1 MNYNS
6 NVKFY
11 AIVNLDLICLKFFFY
26 FVDNNYKVFSLN
38 KQERSEQLHHFRD
51 FVCFYEVVNDFV

>member
-1 MNYNS
+1 MQLS
-6 NVKFY
+6 
-11 AIVNLDLICLKFFFY
+11 ISFY

-38 KQERSEQLHHFRD
+38 KQERSEQLHHFHD